1 MASDELDP
9 RQIEAWRSMSGQKKY
24 DVFRAHMRMVRRVKR
39 AGLVAQHPEWSP
51 ERIERE
57 LALSFLY
64 GRT

>member
-1 MASDELDP
+1 
-9 RQIEAWRSMSGQKKY
+9 MSGQKKY